1 MTKRSLVLFV
11 SGLLVA
17 ASGGI
22 HLRLYRE
29 GYREIS
35 VDRVLGIDISRSF
48 ALNALAGL
56 LIGSALVAAALG
68 LIRGTVPAVLGLAF
82 SAGAVGGYVLSRTVG
97 LLGFEE
103 DRWLTEAYWAEA
115 VQLGACALLA
125 WWLVALRDEPV
136 TAEART

>member
-1 MTKRSLVLFV
+1 MTKRSLVLLV

-68 LIRGTVPAVLGLAF
+68 LIRGTVPAVLGLVF
-82 SAGAVGGYVLSRTVG
+82 SASAVGGYVLSRTVG

-103 DRWLTEAYWAEA
+103 ERWLTEAYWAEA
-115 VQLGACALLA
+115 VQVGAIALLA
-125 WWLVALRDEPV
+125 WWLVALRDEPAA
-136 TAEART
+136 AEAPA